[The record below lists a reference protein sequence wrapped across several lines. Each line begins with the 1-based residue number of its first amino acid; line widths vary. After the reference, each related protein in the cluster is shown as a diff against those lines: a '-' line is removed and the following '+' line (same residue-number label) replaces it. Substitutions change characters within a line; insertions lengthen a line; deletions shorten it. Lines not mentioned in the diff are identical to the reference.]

1 LIKEVRKEDIMYL
14 PIIKLQI
21 MWSKHSLGSN
31 FRSDAHLTLYRVILV
46 NTHTHMMYKSRLQRS
61 STVPH
66 LKTPFL
72 TRYWIA
78 LPLETFQ
85 IYEEVV
91 VEAQVLQGGEV
102 EWAGPF

>member
-1 LIKEVRKEDIMYL
+1 
-14 PIIKLQI
+14 
-21 MWSKHSLGSN
+21 
-31 FRSDAHLTLYRVILV
+31 
-46 NTHTHMMYKSRLQRS
+46 MYKSRLQRS
-61 STVPH
+61 SNVPH

-78 LPLETFQ
+78 LPMETFQ
-85 IYEEVV
+85 IYEEVVVVVVVV

>member
-1 LIKEVRKEDIMYL
+1 MYL

-61 STVPH
+61 SNVPH

-72 TRYWIA
+72 THYWIA
-78 LPLETFQ
+78 LPMETFQ
-85 IYEEVV
+85 IYEEVVVVVVVV